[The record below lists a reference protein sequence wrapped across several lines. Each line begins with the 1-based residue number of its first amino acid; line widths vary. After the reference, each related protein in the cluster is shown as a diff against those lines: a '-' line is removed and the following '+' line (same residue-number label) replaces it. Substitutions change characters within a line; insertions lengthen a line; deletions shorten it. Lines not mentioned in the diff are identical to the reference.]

1 MTKRNLIVSVL
12 AALGLTACASS
23 PSRELV
29 DARSAYARASSGP
42 AARVVP
48 ADLRKARVSLD
59 AAEAAFSSDASDQRD
74 LAYVAERKAQLAEV
88 LAKRAEHAG
97 ARVQAEATLASEKD
111 ADHAQTKEK
120 LERTRTDLVVAER
133 DAAAQK
139 QRASES
145 DTRASQAD
153 TRASQ
158 ADTRAAEADVR
169 ATDSDRHL
177 KETQLEF
184 AKWAAVKEEP
194 RGVVITLS
202 GSVLFAS
209 DKATLLPDAR
219 TRLGHVATALL
230 ETKERRLNV
239 EGYTD
244 SQGKDAYN
252 VDLSQRRADAVRTY
266 LVSNGYP
273 PDLIVAHGA
282 GKTMPVADNATAE
295 GRANNRRVEIIIAP
309 RVEASMR

>member
-1 MTKRNLIVSVL
+1 MTKRILIAGVL
-12 AALGLTACASS
+12 ATFGLAACASS
-23 PSRELV
+23 PSRELL
-29 DARSAYARASSGP
+29 DARNAYAQASAGP
-42 AARVVP
+42 AAQAVP
-48 ADLRKARVSLD
+48 AELHKARVSLD
-59 AAEAAFSSDASDQRD
+59 KAEVAFSNDASDQRD

-88 LAKRAEHAG
+88 LAKRAEHAD
-97 ARVQAEATLASEKD
+97 ARVHAEATLASEKD
-111 ADHAQTKEK
+111 ANHIQTKEE
-120 LERTRTDLVVAER
+120 LERTRSNLVNAEH
-133 DAAAQK
+133 DAADQK

-145 DTRASQAD
+145 DS
-153 TRASQ
+153 
-158 ADTRAAEADVR
+158 RAADADQR
-169 ATDSDRHL
+169 AADSDRRL
-177 KETQLEF
+177 KSMQLEL

-209 DKATLLPDAR
+209 DKSTLLPDAR
-219 TRLGHVATALL
+219 TRLGQVATALL
-230 ETKERRLNV
+230 ETKERRLDV

-282 GKTMPVADNATAE
+282 GKTMPIADNATAE

-309 RVEASMR
+309 RAADMSMR

>member
-1 MTKRNLIVSVL
+1 MTKRILIVSVF
-12 AALGLTACASS
+12 AAFGVTACASS
-23 PSRELV
+23 PSRELL
-29 DARSAYARASSGP
+29 DARRAYARASAGP
-42 AARVVP
+42 AARAVP
-48 ADLRKARVSLD
+48 ADLHKAKVSLD
-59 AAEAAFSSDASDQRD
+59 TAEVAYSNDASDQRD

-97 ARVQAEATLASEKD
+97 VRVQAEATLASEKD
-111 ADHAQTKEK
+111 ANHVQTKEK
-120 LERTRTDLVVAER
+120 LERAKSDLVSAEH
-133 DAAAQK
+133 DAADQR
-139 QRASES
+139 QRASDS
-145 DTRASQAD
+145 
-153 TRASQ
+153 
-158 ADTRAAEADVR
+158 DTRAAEADAR
-169 ATDSDRHL
+169 AADSDRRL
-177 KETQLEF
+177 KSMQLEF

-209 DKATLLPDAR
+209 DKATLLPEAR
-219 TRLGHVATALL
+219 TRLGHVAAALM

-252 VDLSQRRADAVRTY
+252 IDLSQRRADAVRMY

-273 PDLIVAHGA
+273 ADLIVAHGA
-282 GKTMPVADNATAE
+282 GKTMPIADNATAE

-309 RVEASMR
+309 RGDVSVR